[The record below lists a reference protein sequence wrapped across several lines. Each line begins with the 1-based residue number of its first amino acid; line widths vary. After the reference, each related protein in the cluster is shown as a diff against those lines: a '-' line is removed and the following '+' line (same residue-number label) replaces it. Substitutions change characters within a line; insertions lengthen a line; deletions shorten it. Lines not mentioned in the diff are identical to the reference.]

1 MNHIADNQDALLDYL
16 YEEGD
21 PAERLA
27 IAKHLQE
34 CAPCS
39 VAVLEF
45 QSVRGMLSDWTPP
58 DAQLG
63 FRVVQ
68 DPSLS
73 APVNHGA
80 RSGWWRGWGPATHQ
94 EKWGPATTNKSWRP
108 ALQAAA
114 AVLIFAAGMAVSQLD
129 VDYQDGALTVR
140 TQSAAPA
147 MPVANMRNASIVLPA
162 ERVPLNAQAGTAAP
176 VDLDQIERELR
187 DRLELRDPSPTDTE
201 RLLQRVRAM
210 IDQSEQRQ
218 EARTRQELAL
228 RLSQIVREV
237 DTQHQADMLRVQQEF
252 GQQQEATMEYL
263 VRTSGGTK

>member
-1 MNHIADNQDALLDYL
+1 LKEFQIMNHIADNQDALLDYL

-58 DAQLG
+58 ATHLG

-68 DPSLS
+68 DAGQSLS
-73 APVNHGA
+73 ASSPSATLDPGA
-80 RSGWWRGWGPATHQ
+80 RGGRWRGWGPATYQ
-94 EKWGPATTNKSWRP
+94 EKLTGARLRA

-114 AVLIFAAGMAVSQLD
+114 AILLFVSGMAVSQLD
-129 VDYQDGALTVR
+129 VEYHDDGFTVR
-140 TQSAAPA
+140 RQ
-147 MPVANMRNASIVLPA
+147 PVIVDVPPMSPGRNASIELPA
-162 ERVPLNAQAGTAAP
+162 ERVDINE
-176 VDLDQIERELR
+176 IERELR
-187 DRLELRDPSPTDTE
+187 GRLESRNASSVDIES
-201 RLLQRVRAM
+201 LLQRVRTM

-218 EARTRQELAL
+218 QRELAL
-228 RLSQIVREV
+228 RLSQVAREV
-237 DTQHQADMLRVQQEF
+237 DTQHQADLLRVQQEF
-252 GQQQEATMEYL
+252 GQQQEATMDYL

>member
-34 CAPCS
+34 CAACS

-45 QSVRGMLSDWTPP
+45 QSVRGMLSDWSPP
-58 DAQLG
+58 AAQLG
-63 FRVVQ
+63 FRIVQ
-68 DPSLS
+68 DGGQSSSASLDDR
-73 APVNHGA
+73 A
-80 RSGWWRGWGPATHQ
+80 RDGRSWGWGR
-94 EKWGPATTNKSWRP
+94 TTFNRS
-108 ALQAAA
+108 LQAAA

-129 VDYQDGALTVR
+129 VEYQDGALTVR
-140 TQSAAPA
+140 SQSVAPA
-147 MPVANMRNASIVLPA
+147 MPPANVRNASIELPA
-162 ERVPLNAQAGTAAP
+162 ERVEIN
-176 VDLDQIERELR
+176 QIERELR
-187 DRLELRDPSPTDTE
+187 DRLDARNGSSVDTE
-201 RLLQRVRAM
+201 LLLQRVRAM

-218 EARTRQELAL
+218 QARTRQELAL

-237 DTQHQADMLRVQQEF
+237 DTQHQADLLRVQQEF
-252 GQQQEATMEYL
+252 GQQQEATMDYL